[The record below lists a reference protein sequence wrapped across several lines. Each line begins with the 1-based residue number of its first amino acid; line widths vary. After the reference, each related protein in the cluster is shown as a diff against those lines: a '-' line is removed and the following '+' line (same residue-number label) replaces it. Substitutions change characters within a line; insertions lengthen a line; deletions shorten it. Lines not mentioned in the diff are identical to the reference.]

1 MTEQKEME
9 TGLAFGPVP
18 SRRLGRSL
26 GVNNVPPKVCSYACV
41 YCQLGRTIKMS
52 VERQQFY
59 QPRELLRA
67 VEEKVQKAG
76 HSDEKIDYLTFVPDG
91 EPTLDSNL
99 GREIDLLRSLG
110 LKIAV
115 ISNSS
120 LIWREDVRE
129 DLRKANWVSLKVDA
143 TRADAWRQ
151 IDRPHGSLALD
162 SILEGVTEFAA
173 TFGGRLVTETMLVRG
188 INDSRAHLEEVAEFV
203 SQVHPSVAY
212 LSIPTRPPAED
223 WVQTPA
229 EDDLN
234 QAYQVFSERLDGV
247 EYLIDYEGVSFAL
260 TGGAEEDLLSIT
272 AVHPMRRD
280 AVRALLSKAG
290 AGWSVV
296 EGLVDA
302 ELLAETEYSG
312 EMFYVR
318 KFH

>member
-1 MTEQKEME
+1 MREQRQVE
-9 TGLAFGPVP
+9 TALAFGPVP

-52 VERQQFY
+52 VERQEFY

-76 HSDEKIDYLTFVPDG
+76 HSDEKIDYLSFVPDG

-99 GREIDLLRSLG
+99 GQEIDLLRSLG

-120 LIWREDVRE
+120 LIRREDVRE
-129 DLRKANWVSLKVDA
+129 DLRKADWVSLKVDS

-151 IDRPHGSLALD
+151 VDRPHGSLVLD
-162 SILEGVTEFAA
+162 SILEGVSEFAA
-173 TFGGRLVTETMLVRG
+173 SFGGRLVTETMLVRG

-212 LSIPTRPPAED
+212 LSIPTRPPAQD
-223 WVQTPA
+223 WVQAPA
-229 EDDLN
+229 EEDLN
-234 QAYQVFSERLDGV
+234 QAYQIFSERLDGV
-247 EYLIDYEGVSFAL
+247 EYLIGYEGDSFAF
-260 TGGAEEDLLSIT
+260 TGGAAEDLLSIT

-290 AGWSVV
+290 ADWSVV
-296 EGLVDA
+296 EGLVRGG
-302 ELLAETEYSG
+302 LLVETEYAG
-312 EMFYVR
+312 EAFYIR
-318 KFH
+318 RFR